1 MTAGTAAAAHATTV
15 VVRDHAG
22 LALACPVLLHLRMS
36 KKLVL
41 KSETLRTLTDDTL
54 AAVHGGIVSS
64 DNCRVPNTGLLG
76 GCIQSC
82 FCPTKTRETTTL
94 AKPPVA

>member
-1 MTAGTAAAAHATTV
+1 MSLPYLVAAWLLLV
-15 VVRDHAG
+15 G
-22 LALACPVLLHLRMS
+22 LY
-36 KKLVL
+36 
-41 KSETLRTLTDDTL
+41 
-54 AAVHGGIVSS
+54 GIVSS